1 MEKSKIEYL
10 IGENQFKE
18 MIATQLLSWELVLQ
32 KKNLSQKT
40 IDRKIKNILDFF
52 AYMNKSRMN
61 NKNKRIKAD
70 NMSNLAFEFIR
81 DGYFNEDNIE
91 NEGCK
96 NYREQIYYNIMT
108 GINYIY
114 QDYFQDRAVVIL
126 PLTNV
131 QREVLED
138 ISKNKFFK
146 VTTVREDEKENFYDN
161 MQVELIKQL
170 GIKVYFDEKN
180 LPYVLSHELA
190 ELINKPNNKL
200 MRDIRTLHEKIDNSE
215 ESKIGHV
222 EKSGLF
228 SMFEDYYEIEK
239 KVGNNIGIEK
249 KPTYRLYKNLLL
261 MYLLGLTGQEIVEF
275 KIKYIQ
281 AFDYIEQKYN
291 ELLIEHGKL
300 KESFYNMYNEIRKRN
315 RDLLIVEHN
324 KKVKK
329 K

>member
-18 MIATQLLSWELVLQ
+18 MITTQLVSWELVLQ
-32 KKNLSQKT
+32 KKNLTQKT
-40 IDRKIKNILDFF
+40 IDRKVKNILDFF
-52 AYMNKSRMN
+52 VYMNKSRMN
-61 NKNKRIKAD
+61 DKNKRIRAD
-70 NMSNLAFEFIR
+70 SMSNLAFEFIR

-114 QDYFQDRAVVIL
+114 QDYFQDRAVIIL

-131 QREVLED
+131 QREILED

-146 VTTVREDEKENFYDN
+146 VTTVKEDDKENFYDS

-180 LPYVLSHELA
+180 LPYILSHELA
-190 ELINKPNNKL
+190 ELIGKPNKDVMKNLRLINERLQERKFSPL
-200 MRDIRTLHEKIDNSE
+200 SQSTDFSMLDDTYNIIVNN
-215 ESKIGHV
+215 GA
-222 EKSGLF
+222 EKSL
-228 SMFEDYYEIEK
+228 STY
-239 KVGNNIGIEK
+239 KV
-249 KPTYRLYKNLLL
+249 YKDLLL
-261 MYLLGLTGQEIVEF
+261 MYLLGLNGDKYFDF
-275 KIKYIQ
+275 KLQYID
-281 AFDYIEQKYN
+281 AFNYIEEKYN

-329 K
+329 KMA